1 LGVQSGLGNESPGIG
16 TIIVVHKG
24 SVMTRRTEKPKSEKA
39 GTSRT
44 TRSTTKKEPTPK
56 KPTTTARA
64 ATAAT
69 KAKNGGGIGCLQ
81 ILFGLVVVVVL
92 VAALYFRLIEIDFET
107 GEITFPEGDTPSQP
121 VPSTASGG
129 DWYEIYFTRPG
140 PDSDY
145 PEPEIIAAMDAAEE
159 RIWVAVFDWD
169 LEGLTAAMIRAHRR
183 GVDVRLIV
191 DTDNM
196 GLPEIR
202 ELQQARVSVQD
213 DVERSAFMHNKFM
226 VVDSGE
232 VWFGSLNL
240 TDNDLR
246 RNNNNFMRIF
256 SFELNANFATEFGE
270 MWEQQFG
277 PRSPANT
284 PYPLLSF
291 DASELDL
298 YFSPED
304 KPRDEI
310 LRVLNDAESEIRF
323 MAFSFTD
330 EAIGTALI
338 NADNQGLEVS
348 GVIET
353 FQSDGTGSQ
362 YQRLRSNR
370 LDVKRDGNGGVMHH
384 KVMII
389 DQEIVILGSYNF
401 TASAYQSNDETLVI
415 IKDAGVAAA
424 FLEEYER
431 VWTIA
436 K

>member
-1 LGVQSGLGNESPGIG
+1 
-16 TIIVVHKG
+16 
-24 SVMTRRTEKPKSEKA
+24 MTRRAEKPSERAREAKPKTPSSRSRAA
-39 GTSRT
+39 GA
-44 TRSTTKKEPTPK
+44 TKK
-56 KPTTTARA
+56 
-64 ATAAT
+64 
-69 KAKNGGGIGCLQ
+69 GGGFSLLQ
-81 ILFGLVVVVVL
+81 ILFGLIVVAVL
-92 VAALYFRLIEIDFET
+92 VAALYFDLIEIDFDT
-107 GEITFPEGDTPSQP
+107 GEITFPQGDDTAQP
-121 VPSTASGG
+121 VPSTSTG

-140 PDSDY
+140 PGSDY
-145 PEPEIIAAMDAAEE
+145 PEPDIIAAMDAAQE

-169 LEGLTAAMIRAHRR
+169 LEGLTEAMIRAHRR

-191 DTDNM
+191 DTDNT

-202 ELQQARVSVQD
+202 QLQQARVLVQD
-213 DVERSAFMHNKFM
+213 DLDRSAFMHNKFM
-226 VVDSGE
+226 VMDSGE

-246 RNNNNFMRIF
+246 RNNNNFMRVF
-256 SFELNANFATEFGE
+256 SLELNANFATEFSE

-291 DASELDL
+291 GTSELDI

-304 KPRDEI
+304 KPRDEV
-310 LRVLNDAESEIRF
+310 LRVLEGAQREIRF

-330 EAIGTALI
+330 EAIGTAMI
-338 NADNQGLEVS
+338 TADNRGVAVS

-362 YQRLRSNR
+362 YQRLRGNR

-384 KVMII
+384 KVIII
-389 DQEIVILGSYNF
+389 DRRIVVMGSYNF
-401 TASAYQSNDETLVI
+401 TASAYRDNDETLVI
-415 IKDAGVAAA
+415 INDPAVAAE
-424 FLEEYER
+424 FLAEYER
-431 VWTIA
+431 VWSIA

>member
-1 LGVQSGLGNESPGIG
+1 
-16 TIIVVHKG
+16 
-24 SVMTRRTEKPKSEKA
+24 MTRRTEKAKETEKEKA
-39 GTSRT
+39 EKPAASRTSRSA
-44 TRSTTKKEPTPK
+44 RADSKKEPSTPK
-56 KPTTTARA
+56 VSARA
-64 ATAAT
+64 ATAA
-69 KAKNGGGIGCLQ
+69 KSSGGCGMGCLQ
-81 ILFGLVVVVVL
+81 ILFGMVVVVVL
-92 VAALYFRLIEIDFET
+92 VAALYFRVIEIDFQT
-107 GEITFPEGDTPSQP
+107 GEISFPQGDSPAQP

-140 PDSDY
+140 PTSDY
-145 PEPEIIAAMDAAEE
+145 PEPEIIAAMDNAQE

-169 LEGLTAAMIRAHRR
+169 LEGLTEAMIRAHRR

-191 DTDNM
+191 DTDNL

-202 ELQQARVSVQD
+202 QLQQARVSVQD
-213 DVERSAFMHNKFM
+213 DVERTAFMHNKFM
-226 VVDSGE
+226 VVDNSE

-246 RNNNNFMRIF
+246 RNNNNFMRVF
-256 SFELNANFATEFGE
+256 SFELNTDFATEFGE

-291 DASELDL
+291 GSSELDL

-304 KPRDEI
+304 KPRDQV
-310 LRVLNDAESEIRF
+310 LRVLGEAEEEIRF

-330 EAIGTALI
+330 EAIGTEMI
-338 NADNQGLEVS
+338 EADGRGVEVS

-353 FQSDGTGSQ
+353 FQAEGTGSQ
-362 YQRLRSNR
+362 YTRLRRNR

-384 KVMII
+384 KVIII
-389 DQEIVILGSYNF
+389 DREIVIMGSYNF
-401 TASAYQSNDETLVI
+401 TASAYRDNDETLVI
-415 IKDAGVAAA
+415 IKDAGVAAE
-424 FLEEYER
+424 FLAEYER
-431 VWTIA
+431 VWAIA

>member
-1 LGVQSGLGNESPGIG
+1 
-16 TIIVVHKG
+16 
-24 SVMTRRTEKPKSEKA
+24 MTRRAEKPKEPAKDEKP
-39 GTSRT
+39 TPRRT
-44 TRSTTKKEPTPK
+44 TRTTRA
-56 KPTTTARA
+56 TTARA
-64 ATAAT
+64 AAP
-69 KAKNGGGIGCLQ
+69 KSNKGGGFGCLQ
-81 ILFGLVVVVVL
+81 VLLGMVVVVVL
-92 VAALYFRLIEIDFET
+92 VAALYFEIIEINFET
-107 GEITFPEGDTPSQP
+107 GEITFPQGDETAQP
-121 VPSTASGG
+121 VPSTSTG

-145 PEPEIIAAMDAAEE
+145 PEPEMIAALDAAEE

-169 LEGLTAAMIRAHRR
+169 LEGLTEAMIRAQRR
-183 GVDVRLIV
+183 GIDVRLIV
-191 DTDNM
+191 DTDNT

-202 ELQQARVSVQD
+202 QLQQARVQVQD
-213 DVERSAFMHNKFM
+213 DVDRSAFMHNKFM

-246 RNNNNFMRIF
+246 RNNNNFMRVF
-256 SFELNANFATEFGE
+256 SLELNADFATEFGE

-291 DASELDL
+291 GTSELDI

-310 LRVLNDAESEIRF
+310 LRVLGEAESEVRF

-338 NADNQGLEVS
+338 TADNRGVEIS

-362 YQRLRSNR
+362 YERLRRNR

-389 DQEIVILGSYNF
+389 DRQIVIMGSYNF
-401 TASAYQSNDETLVI
+401 TASAYRDNDETLVI
-415 IKDAGVAAA
+415 INDSAVAAE
-424 FLEEYER
+424 FLAEYER
-431 VWTIA
+431 VWAIA